1 MMRVRITNG
10 ITDATQ
16 LRTLA
21 GIAAEFGR
29 GRLDI
34 TTRQQIQ
41 LRWLRIEDIPTVL
54 SRLRD
59 VDLTSLQTGMDNI
72 RNIIGCPV
80 AGLSPTLFDAFP
92 WRGNSRMFVG
102 DKAFTNLPR
111 KFNVTI
117 TGCRDNCTHAETQDL
132 TLVPATQ
139 LHNSLEVKGF
149 NVLVGGKL
157 GSGGYRIASP
167 LDVFVSP

>member
-21 GIAAEFGR
+21 GIAAEFSR

-59 VDLTSLQTGMDNI
+59 VDLTSLQTEYGQH
-72 RNIIGCPV
+72 
-80 AGLSPTLFDAFP
+80 S
-92 WRGNSRMFVG
+92 
-102 DKAFTNLPR
+102 
-111 KFNVTI
+111 
-117 TGCRDNCTHAETQDL
+117 
-132 TLVPATQ
+132 
-139 LHNSLEVKGF
+139 
-149 NVLVGGKL
+149 
-157 GSGGYRIASP
+157 
-167 LDVFVSP
+167 